1 MAATAKSRYGGKMVY
16 GICMR
21 SALCGCRLLFYGK
34 QCRRCGGNKLYGVG
48 ADGKDLYG

>member
-1 MAATAKSRYGGKMVY
+1 MAATAKSRYITAVKW
-16 GICMR
+16 
-21 SALCGCRLLFYGK
+21 CGCRLLFYGK